1 MKSSGGPKAK
11 KSVNDEEKQDK
22 DMAAHDIKKKTGAS
36 GDGSSMQKMEV

>member
-22 DMAAHDIKKKTGAS
+22 DMAAHDIKKKPARREMAR
-36 GDGSSMQKMEV
+36 MQKMEV